1 MKLLGISEKISNF
14 LKQYNYLTNTNGNL
28 HFLVKCIFLKYL
40 RDHQRIDFQKNE
52 KELRKNFT
60 LDYFLAL
67 WQGSPIEGPLWE
79 EQPEDLLPLGN
90 HIWAWVFDFITTGT
104 SFEGENPV
112 MIGALYEECIHL
124 SHKKSQGIFYTPEN
138 LAEFMAKNLLSDYK
152 VEDKGEVIRI
162 LDPACGSG
170 SLLSASYDQ
179 LFSIYGDGKSLSDQR
194 VLHQSLLE
202 KSLFGIDKDPLAC
215 LVTRLVLMLKGDDYV
230 RPLGIECGDIL
241 SEDLI
246 KEGSMDAIIGN
257 PPYVGHKEINGD
269 YMRSLKQRYPR
280 VYQDKGDL
288 SYCFINRGWELL
300 KPNGRLLHITSRY
313 FLEAF
318 YAKPLRHFLR
328 LNFEVDEIIDF
339 NGLRIIPGVGV
350 DPAIIKLRK
359 KEKVTADH
367 SVQVKR
373 FHIKNYK
380 LSDYSH
386 LIDSLN
392 ETYNHELTPWNAYEV
407 KQQSLS
413 DDLWRL
419 YSPITLGIIT
429 KIEAKTTFALENVVQ
444 SFQGIIT
451 GNDKAYIFDNT
462 DEALNQFEEKHL
474 KPWIKNKDVGM
485 FTIANPQKKI
495 LYTNGIE
502 SVESYPQIMKH
513 LEKHREKLSQRRECK
528 KGKLPWTAIQWGRD
542 PEHFN
547 GRKIIFPYKATKN
560 RFAIDDEKCFFSAD
574 IYGLI
579 LKPKLYHQVTEE
591 FLVILLNSQ
600 LYNYYF
606 KSFGK
611 KLGDKIYEYYPN
623 TLVKLGIPDVK
634 DENTKLFKEF
644 YDRIVKLLN
653 DGNTGNLAI
662 VLREIDDWFYDY
674 FDLSEAEI
682 MEVEKQ

>member
-1 MKLLGISEKISNF
+1 MKLPGISDKISSF

-40 RDHQRIDFQKNE
+40 RDHHRIDFESNE
-52 KELRKNFT
+52 KKLRKNFT
-60 LDYFLAL
+60 LDYFLEL
-67 WQGSPIEGPLWE
+67 WHGSQIQGNPWE
-79 EQPEDLLPLGN
+79 EQSGEPLLLGDKV
-90 HIWAWVFDFITTGT
+90 WEWVCDFVTTVP
-104 SFEGENPV
+104 SFKGENPV
-112 MIGALYEECIHL
+112 MIGELYEECIHL
-124 SHKKSQGIFYTPEN
+124 SHKKNQGIFYTPEN
-138 LAEFMAKNLLSDYK
+138 LANFMAGNLLNNNE
-152 VEDKGEVIRI
+152 VGENDEFIRV

-170 SLLSASYDQ
+170 SLLSATYDQ
-179 LFSIYGDGKSLSDQR
+179 LFNTYGEHRSPTEKKMF
-194 VLHQSLLE
+194 HQTLLE
-202 KSLFGIDKDPLAC
+202 KSLFGIDKDPRAC
-215 LVTRLVLMLKGDDYV
+215 LVTRLVLVLKGEDYV
-230 RPLGIECGDIL
+230 RPLGIKCGDIL

-257 PPYVGHKEINGD
+257 PPYVGHKEID
-269 YMRSLKQRYPR
+269 SVYMKSLKLRYPE

-300 KPNGRLLHITSRY
+300 KPEGRLLHITSRY

-318 YAKPLRHFLR
+318 YAKPLRHFFKT
-328 LNFEVDEIIDF
+328 NFEVEEIIDF

-350 DPAIIKLRK
+350 DPAIIKVRK
-359 KEKVTADH
+359 KEKVKVDH
-367 SVQVKR
+367 AVKVKR
-373 FHIKNYK
+373 FHIKNHK
-380 LSDYSH
+380 LADYSQ
-386 LIDSLN
+386 LINSLD
-392 ETYNHELTPWNAYEV
+392 ESVESESIPWDAYEV
-407 KQQSLS
+407 KQKALS

-419 YSPITLGIIT
+419 YSPITLEIIT
-429 KIEAKTTFALENVVQ
+429 KIEEKTPFTLENVVQ

-451 GNDKAYIFDNT
+451 GNDKAFIFDNT
-462 DEALNQFEEKHL
+462 DEAMHQFEENQL
-474 KPWIKNKDVGM
+474 KPWIKNKDVGV
-485 FTIANPQKKI
+485 FTIADPQKKI

-502 SVESYPQIMKH
+502 SVETNPQVMKH
-513 LEKHREKLSQRRECK
+513 LQKYKEKLFQRRECK

-560 RFAIDDEKCFFSAD
+560 RFAIDDKKCYFSAD
-574 IYGLI
+574 VYGLI
-579 LKPKLYHQVTEE
+579 LKPRLYHQVTEE

-611 KLGDKIYEYYPN
+611 KLGDKLYEYYPN

-634 DENTKLFKEF
+634 DENTKVFKEF
-644 YDRIVKLLN
+644 YDRIIKLLN
-653 DGNTGNLAI
+653 NGETGDLSG

-674 FDLSEAEI
+674 FDLSEVEI